1 MQHHTETS
9 LADVGRRI
17 DPAASAAGSILF
29 AGTPQIAADCLTGL
43 LAAGVDV
50 AAVLTRPDAPVGR
63 RRRMT
68 PSPVAQI
75 AEEAGIPVIRASR
88 VDEEVS
94 AAIGRTGA
102 RLGVAVAYGALL
114 PQHALDAPEH
124 GWVNLHYSRLPAHR
138 GASPVPHAV
147 LDGDVETAATVFQI
161 EAGMDT
167 GPIHGVCP
175 LPISEEISSGELL
188 DELTAVGTR
197 LLIALLPDLLA
208 GRSVPEPQVGEAT
221 YAPKLTREDAFID
234 PRHPAAEVVR
244 RINATTPE
252 PGPWTLLGET
262 RLKLGTARP
271 YEAETPDDIDEA
283 PVGAVLPAPEDRPG
297 AGPVLTLRA
306 GDGRPVVLRGV
317 QPAGKQMMDPAAWH
331 RGLRETPVLGTAP
344 AAEDVA
350 SGVPSSRDRSERPSS
365 SDDSHP
371 ADARPQTSRE
381 EQR

>member
-9 LADVGRRI
+9 LAAAGRRA
-17 DPAASAAGSILF
+17 DSGAAAAGGVLF
-29 AGTPQIAADCLTGL
+29 AGTPQIAADCLSGL

-50 AAVLTRPDAPVGR
+50 VAVLTRPDAPVGR

-68 PSPVAQI
+68 PSPVARL

-88 VDEEVS
+88 VDEEVT
-94 AAIGRTGA
+94 AAIRDTGA
-102 RLGVAVAYGALL
+102 RLGIAVAYGALL
-114 PQHALDAPEH
+114 PQHALDAPER

-138 GASPVPHAV
+138 GASPVQHAV
-147 LDGDVETAATVFQI
+147 LEGDVETAATVFQI
-161 EAGMDT
+161 AAGMDT

-175 LPISEEISSGELL
+175 LPISEEISAGELL

-208 GRSVPEPQVGEAT
+208 GRSIPEPQTGEAT
-221 YAPKLTREDAFID
+221 HAPKLTREDAFID
-234 PRHPAAEVVR
+234 PRRPAAELVR

-252 PGPWTLLGET
+252 PGPWTLLGDA

-271 YEAETPDDIDEA
+271 YEAETPDDIADA

-297 AGPVLTLRA
+297 AGSVLTLRT
-306 GDGRPVVLRGV
+306 GDGRLVVLRGV
-317 QPAGKQMMDPAAWH
+317 QPEGKQMMDPAAWH
-331 RGLRETPVLGTAP
+331 RGLRENPVLGAAP
-344 AAEDVA
+344 RADDAGPGAGA
-350 SGVPSSRDRSERPSS
+350 SHERGGLPSAP
-365 SDDSHP
+365 DDPPP
-371 ADARPQTSRE
+371 ADGRPQTSRE